1 MKIRINTNYLQK
13 TLKAFKNVNVKS
25 LEVETQRGL
34 LIDVSDSIKL
44 VTNNLEIQMESIID
58 GIIMESGSV
67 ILPESTVKLLE
78 HFKDDYIVITDTTI
92 THGSKEL
99 RYNNNLPVEGF
110 SYFNEPV
117 DKFLFETTENELNH
131 LLSVYYATVKE
142 DFRDELEGINIR
154 ENMFI
159 ASDGFIGAIRYG
171 SFNCNENVIIS
182 KPVWEALRKITNKR
196 SDKPVKVYWDGK
208 EYIKFKFEDYEL
220 TGKLVD
226 KKYFDILRIIPEDYK
241 TKITLSADELIK
253 SITLMEKLKEDKQ
266 RVDIKIDGV
275 VTLETRTTDNVLID
289 TIPATVIG
297 QPLEIRFDIKLFS
310 KVIKQYKGEELT
322 IEFNGPVGPGILKSD
337 NKLEIIMPVRRD
349 G

>member
-1 MKIRINTNYLQK
+1 MKIQIDTNYLQK
-13 TLKAFKNVNVKS
+13 ILKAFKNVNVKS
-25 LEVETQRGL
+25 IEVETQRGL

-44 VTNNLEIQMESIID
+44 LTNNLEIQMESMID
-58 GIIMESGSV
+58 GIIMESGNV

-78 HFKDDYIVITDTTI
+78 HFKDDYIVITDTAI

-99 RYNNNLPVEGF
+99 RYNNNLPVEDF
-110 SYFNEPV
+110 SYFNEAV
-117 DKFLFETTENELNH
+117 DKFLFETTEKELNR
-131 LLSVYYATVKE
+131 LLGVHYATT
-142 DFRDELEGINIR
+142 DLRDELEGINIR

-208 EYIKFKFEDYEL
+208 SIKFKFVDYEL

-226 KKYFDILRIIPEDYK
+226 KKYFDILRVIPDDHK

-266 RVDIKIDGV
+266 RVDIKIDNV

-310 KVIKQYKGEELT
+310 KVIKQYKEEELI
-322 IEFNGPVGPGILKSD
+322 IEFNGSVGPGILKSD

>member
-1 MKIRINTNYLQK
+1 MKIQINTNYLQK
-13 TLKAFKNVNVKS
+13 ILKAFKNVNVKS
-25 LEVETQRGL
+25 IEVETQRGL
-34 LIDVSDSIKL
+34 LIDANDSIKL
-44 VTNNLEIQMESIID
+44 VANNLEIQMESIID

-78 HFKDDYIVITDTTI
+78 HFKDDDVIITDTSI
-92 THGSKEL
+92 IHGSKEL
-99 RYNNNLPVEGF
+99 KYNNNLPVQDF
-110 SYFNEPV
+110 KYFNKPI
-117 DKFLFETTENELNH
+117 DTFLFETTEKELNH
-131 LLSVYYATVKE
+131 LLGVHYATT
-142 DFRDELEGINIR
+142 DFRDELEGINVR

-196 SDKPVKVYWDGK
+196 SDKLVKVYWDGK
-208 EYIKFKFEDYEL
+208 SIKFKFVDYEL

-226 KKYFDILRIIPEDYK
+226 KKYFDILRVIPDDHK

-266 RVDIKIDGV
+266 RVDIKIDNV

-297 QPLEIRFDIKLFS
+297 QPLEILFDIKLFS

-322 IEFNGPVGPGILKSD
+322 IEFTGPVGPGILKSD